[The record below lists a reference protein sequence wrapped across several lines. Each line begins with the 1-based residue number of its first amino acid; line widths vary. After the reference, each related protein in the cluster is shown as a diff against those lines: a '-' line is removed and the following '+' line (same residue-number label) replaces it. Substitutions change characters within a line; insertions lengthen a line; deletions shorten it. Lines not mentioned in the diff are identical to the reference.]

1 MADGSSGN
9 IRSIYV
15 EWALRDKVSGP
26 AEQIDRRLSLT
37 RNRAEEVKYSFW
49 DTNSAM
55 ESLSSAGAF
64 FGNIE
69 QDLRETA
76 IRQQYHN
83 RLLGEAAVKYTRLK
97 TSAREFAETTKA
109 KIREASA
116 AINEHQGAILGIG
129 AALTGAGYLGSRFYS
144 SGTRDLAS
152 YEDAYATFVKNV
164 GANSEDL
171 IRQMQEASA
180 GTVSETQIIL
190 NANRAMVMD
199 IPYDYLPRMMEVS
212 RAAARA
218 MGEDINYMF
227 DSIVTGSAR
236 ESPLIL
242 DNLGIQMNQLTEYE
256 KEWAKARGLN
266 ANALTAEQQRQVFL
280 NYVMENSAAILQ
292 KVDLSQE
299 SLNEQ
304 IARSQVAWDE
314 FRRELMAGARPAIA
328 GILNIT
334 EGATSALRDM
344 PAPLK
349 AVIGTAGLA
358 GTVIAGIGGPLLI
371 NAVAVTYLITN
382 YNALA
387 GSLATAKTAML
398 THASTLLTR
407 LIPASVAAAYAQG
420 GLTAA
425 LWAGAAA
432 SWAFLAPWLPII
444 GAVGLAVGA
453 VLLLQD
459 VLVKGWDN
467 SYLGQFVGWLLEKLP
482 LLQPVVDAV
491 VGGFQW
497 FRDAVVGA
505 AFGVGAFLDRF
516 GPLKYLILGPV
527 MPLLLLKDLLTGTGD
542 TAGTFLKGLAAI
554 PGALQAFIA
563 DPIGTITGLVETFI
577 VGITTLPQKAASALQ
592 GATQLPVIGPAIG
605 MFLDGA
611 RAVSGF
617 IDRLG
622 PLKVALLGPIAPLV
636 FLAQHVDTVAGGV
649 RRLWGTL
656 TGAASGVGAFL
667 DRFGPLKS
675 LLLAPVMPLL
685 LLKDLLAGTGDSVG
699 IFLRDL
705 AAIPG
710 ALQAFIADPLGTIAG
725 LADSF
730 ITGIASLPQKAAS
743 ALQGATTLPVIG
755 PVIGMFLDG
764 ARAVSGFIDRLGP
777 LKTVLLA
784 PIAPLVYLGQHVDT
798 VVGGFR
804 WFRDAVVGAAF
815 GVGAFLDR
823 FGPLKYLI
831 LAPVGALTYLA
842 KIFDAVTATVRGFID
857 WIAAIPRTLG
867 SAVAAITDNPI
878 FKILSGAASFAANT
892 FGTALEI
899 ITPRVKPE
907 VIAPDM
913 DPEYYTKGSIA
924 FKVRTPEVRP
934 DILPPDPSTLDRL
947 GSLLAGALT
956 APITPIL
963 PPLTVPRIP
972 DLVTPRVPDITPPEI
987 PPFEAPPAPGQ
998 PSQTGGNGPISITIH
1013 NTVEVNGVA
1022 DGNLEKQIRDA
1033 LSRSTADQVK
1043 LVERRLV
1050 DQLRAF
1056 GI

>member
-1 MADGSSGN
+1 MAEGSSGN

-26 AEQIDRRLSLT
+26 AERIDRRLGLT
-37 RNRAEEVKYSFW
+37 RNRAEEVSLSFW
-49 DTNSAM
+49 NTSSAM

-83 RLLGEAAVKYTRLK
+83 RLLGEAAVKYSRLK

-109 KIREASA
+109 KIQEASA

-129 AALTGAGYLGSRFYS
+129 AALTGAGYLGYNYYAA
-144 SGTRDLAS
+144 GTKDLGN

-180 GTVSETQIIL
+180 GTVTETQIIL

-212 RAAARA
+212 RASARA
-218 MGEDINYMF
+218 MGQDINYMF

-256 KEWAKARGLN
+256 KEWAKARGFN

-304 IARSQVAWDE
+304 TARSQVAWEE
-314 FRRELMAGARPAIA
+314 FRRELTAGARPAIA
-328 GILNIT
+328 GILDTI

-349 AVIGTAGLA
+349 TIIGTAGLA

-371 NAVAVTYLITN
+371 NAVAVAYLVTN
-382 YNALA
+382 YQFLIGALA
-387 GSLATAKTAML
+387 TVRANAAL
-398 THASTLLTR
+398 HASTLLTR
-407 LIPASVAAAYAQG
+407 LIPASVATAYAQG

-459 VLVKGWDN
+459 VLVKGWDS

-482 LLQPVVDAV
+482 FLQPVADAV
-491 VGGFQW
+491 AVGFQW

-505 AFGVGAFLDRF
+505 ASGVGAFLDRL

-542 TAGTFLKGLAAI
+542 TAGTFLKDLAAI

-563 DPIGTITGLVETFI
+563 DPIGTITGLVDTFI
-577 VGITTLPQKAASALQ
+577 TGIASLPQKAASALQ

-605 MFLDGA
+605 ML
-611 RAVSGF
+611 
-617 IDRLG
+617 
-622 PLKVALLGPIAPLV
+622 
-636 FLAQHVDTVAGGV
+636 
-649 RRLWGTL
+649 
-656 TGAASGVGAFL
+656 
-667 DRFGPLKS
+667 
-675 LLLAPVMPLL
+675 
-685 LLKDLLAGTGDSVG
+685 
-699 IFLRDL
+699 
-705 AAIPG
+705 
-710 ALQAFIADPLGTIAG
+710 
-725 LADSF
+725 
-730 ITGIASLPQKAAS
+730 
-743 ALQGATTLPVIG
+743 
-755 PVIGMFLDG
+755 LDG

-777 LKTVLLA
+777 LKTVLLG
-784 PIAPLVYLGQHVDT
+784 PIAPLVFLAQHVDT
-798 VVGGFR
+798 VAGGFQ
-804 WFRDAVVGAAF
+804 WFRDAVVGAAS
-815 GVGAFLDR
+815 GVGAFLDRLGPLKYLILGPVMPLLLLKDLLTGTGDTAGTFLKDLAAIPGALQAFIADPIGTITGLVDTFITGIASLPQKAASALQGATQLPVIGPAIGMLLDGARAVSGFIDR

-831 LAPVGALTYLA
+831 LGPVGALIYLA
-842 KIFDAVTATVRGFID
+842 KNFDAVTATVRGFID

-867 SAVAAITDNPI
+867 SAAAAVTDNPI
-878 FKILSGAASFAANT
+878 FRILSGAASFAANP
-892 FGTALEI
+892 FGTALEL
-899 ITPRVKPE
+899 ITPKVKPE

-934 DILPPDPSTLDRL
+934 DILPPEPSALDRL
-947 GSLLAGALT
+947 GSLLAGALA
-956 APITPIL
+956 APITPLL
-963 PPLTVPRIP
+963 PAVALPTLAMQALAPEVPVITAPRIP
-972 DLVTPRVPDITPPEI
+972 DLVAPRIPDIAAPEI
-987 PPFEAPPAPGQ
+987 PIIEAPATPGQ
-998 PSQTGGNGPISITIH
+998 SPRTANVTITIQ
-1013 NTVEVNGVA
+1013 NTVEVHGAA

>member
-1 MADGSSGN
+1 MAEGSSGN

-26 AEQIDRRLSLT
+26 AERIDRRLGLT
-37 RNRAEEVKYSFW
+37 RNRAEEVSLSFW
-49 DTNSAM
+49 NTSSAM

-109 KIREASA
+109 KMQEASA

-129 AALTGAGYLGSRFYS
+129 AALTGAGYLGYNFYAA
-144 SGTRDLAS
+144 GVKDLGN

-164 GANSEDL
+164 GADSQEL

-180 GTVSETQIIL
+180 GTVSETQILL
-190 NANRAMVMD
+190 NSNRALVMN
-199 IPYDYLPRMMEVS
+199 IPYENLPKMMEVS

-218 MGEDINYMF
+218 MGTDINYMF
-227 DSIVTGSAR
+227 ESIVTGSAR
-236 ESPLIL
+236 ESPQIL

-256 KEWAKARGLN
+256 KEWAKARGIN
-266 ANALTAEQQRQVFL
+266 VNALTSEQQRQVFL
-280 NYVMENSAAILQ
+280 NYVMENSDSILQ

-304 IARSQVAWDE
+304 TARSQVAWE
-314 FRRELMAGARPAIA
+314 EYRRELTAGARPAIA
-328 GILNIT
+328 GILDIT
-334 EGATSALRDM
+334 EGATGALRDM
-344 PAPLK
+344 PGPLK
-349 AVIGTAGLA
+349 TIIGTAGLV
-358 GTVIAGIGGPLLI
+358 GTAIAGIGGPLLI
-371 NAVAVTYLITN
+371 NAVAVAYLITN
-382 YNALA
+382 YDTLA
-387 GSLATAKTAML
+387 DVLTTAKKAML

-407 LIPASVAAAYAQG
+407 LIPASVATAYAQG

-482 LLQPVVDAV
+482 FLQPVAAAV
-491 VGGFQW
+491 AGGFQW

-505 AFGVGAFLDRF
+505 ASGVSTFLDRF

-542 TAGTFLKGLAAI
+542 SAGTFLKDLAAI

-563 DPIGTITGLVETFI
+563 DPIGTITGLVDTFI
-577 VGITTLPQKAASALQ
+577 TGIASLPQKAASALQ

-605 MFLDGA
+605 MLLDGA

-622 PLKVALLGPIAPLV
+622 PLKVALLGPITPLV

-649 RRLWGTL
+649 QWLWGTL
-656 TGAASGVGAFL
+656 TGAASGV
-667 DRFGPLKS
+667 S
-675 LLLAPVMPLL
+675 
-685 LLKDLLAGTGDSVG
+685 T
-699 IFLRDL
+699 
-705 AAIPG
+705 
-710 ALQAFIADPLGTIAG
+710 
-725 LADSF
+725 
-730 ITGIASLPQKAAS
+730 
-743 ALQGATTLPVIG
+743 
-755 PVIGMFLDG
+755 
-764 ARAVSGFIDRLGP
+764 
-777 LKTVLLA
+777 
-784 PIAPLVYLGQHVDT
+784 
-798 VVGGFR
+798 
-804 WFRDAVVGAAF
+804 
-815 GVGAFLDR
+815 FLDR

-831 LAPVGALTYLA
+831 LGPVGALIYLA
-842 KIFDAVTATVRGFID
+842 KNFDRVTAAVRSFID
-857 WIAAIPRTLG
+857 WVAGIPRTLG
-867 SAVAAITDNPI
+867 AAAATVTDNPI
-878 FKILSGAASFAANT
+878 FKMISGAAKFAANP
-892 FGTALEI
+892 FGTALDI
-899 ITPRVKPE
+899 ITPQVKPE

-934 DILPPDPSTLDRL
+934 DILPPEPSALDRL
-947 GSLLAGALT
+947 GSLLTGALA

-963 PPLTVPRIP
+963 PAIALPTLAMQALAPEAPAITAPRIP
-972 DLVTPRVPDITPPEI
+972 DLVAPHIPDIAAPEI
-987 PPFEAPPAPGQ
+987 PHIKAPEVPAIEAPVTPGQ
-998 PSQTGGNGPISITIH
+998 SPRTVGSNVTITVQNTIENISI
-1013 NTVEVNGVA
+1013 A

-1050 DQLRAF
+1050 DHLRAF

>member
-1 MADGSSGN
+1 MAEGSSGN

-26 AEQIDRRLSLT
+26 AERIDRRLGLT
-37 RNRAEEVKYSFW
+37 RNRAEEVSLSFW
-49 DTNSAM
+49 NTSSAM

-76 IRQQYHN
+76 TRQQYHN

-109 KIREASA
+109 KMQQASA

-129 AALTGAGYLGSRFYS
+129 AALTGAGYVGYNYYAAGVKDLGN
-144 SGTRDLAS
+144 

-164 GANSEDL
+164 GADSQEL

-180 GTVSETQIIL
+180 GTVSETQILL
-190 NANRAMVMD
+190 NSNRALVMN
-199 IPYDYLPRMMEVS
+199 IPYENLPKMMEVS

-218 MGEDINYMF
+218 MGTDINYMF
-227 DSIVTGSAR
+227 ESIVTGSAR
-236 ESPLIL
+236 ESPQIL

-256 KEWAKARGLN
+256 KEWAKARGIN
-266 ANALTAEQQRQVFL
+266 VNALTSEQQRQVFL
-280 NYVMENSAAILQ
+280 NYVMENSDSILQ

-304 IARSQVAWDE
+304 TARSGVIWEE
-314 FRRELMAGARPAIA
+314 FRRELTAGARPAIA
-328 GILNIT
+328 GILDIT
-334 EGATSALRDM
+334 EATTGALRGM
-344 PAPLK
+344 PGPLK
-349 AVIGTAGLA
+349 AVIGTAGLV
-358 GTVIAGIGGPLLI
+358 GTAIAGIGGPLLI
-371 NAVAVTYLITN
+371 NAVAVAYLVTHYSDFAYILTTARA
-382 YNALA
+382 NAAL
-387 GSLATAKTAML
+387 
-398 THASTLLTR
+398 HASTLVTR
-407 LIPASVAAAYAQG
+407 LIPASVATAYAQG

-482 LLQPVVDAV
+482 FLQPVAAAV
-491 VGGFQW
+491 AGGFQW

-505 AFGVGAFLDRF
+505 ASGVGAFLDRL

-527 MPLLLLKDLLTGTGD
+527 MPLLLLLKDLLTGTGD
-542 TAGTFLKGLAAI
+542 SAGIFLRDLAAI

-563 DPIGTITGLVETFI
+563 DPLGTITGLADTFI
-577 VGITTLPQKAASALQ
+577 TGITSLPQKAASALQ
-592 GATQLPVIGPAIG
+592 GATTLPVIGPAIG
-605 MFLDGA
+605 MLLDGA
-611 RAVSGF
+611 RVVSGF

-636 FLAQHVDTVAGGV
+636 FLGQHVDTVAGGV
-649 RRLWGTL
+649 RWLWNTL
-656 TGAASGVGAFL
+656 TGAASGVN
-667 DRFGPLKS
+667 
-675 LLLAPVMPLL
+675 
-685 LLKDLLAGTGDSVG
+685 T
-699 IFLRDL
+699 
-705 AAIPG
+705 
-710 ALQAFIADPLGTIAG
+710 
-725 LADSF
+725 
-730 ITGIASLPQKAAS
+730 
-743 ALQGATTLPVIG
+743 
-755 PVIGMFLDG
+755 
-764 ARAVSGFIDRLGP
+764 
-777 LKTVLLA
+777 
-784 PIAPLVYLGQHVDT
+784 
-798 VVGGFR
+798 
-804 WFRDAVVGAAF
+804 
-815 GVGAFLDR
+815 FLDR
-823 FGPLKYLI
+823 FGPLKYL
-831 LAPVGALTYLA
+831 LLGPVGALIYLA
-842 KIFDAVTATVRGFID
+842 KNFDTVTATVRGFID

-867 SAVAAITDNPI
+867 AAAAAVTDNPI
-878 FKILSGAASFAANT
+878 FRILSGAASFAANP

-934 DILPPDPSTLDRL
+934 DILPPDPSALDRL

-956 APITPIL
+956 APIA
-963 PPLTVPRIP
+963 PLFPAVAAPALAVQALALEMPYIAAPRIP
-972 DLVTPRVPDITPPEI
+972 DLVAPRIPDIAAPEIPRIMAPEVPTIAAPRIPDLVAPRIPDITPPEI
-987 PPFEAPPAPGQ
+987 PSFEAPPAPGQ
-998 PSQTGGNGPISITIH
+998 PSQTGGNGPISITVQ
-1013 NTVEVNGVA
+1013 NTVEVNGAA

-1033 LSRSTADQVK
+1033 LTRATADQVK

-1050 DQLRAF
+1050 DHLRAF

>member
-1 MADGSSGN
+1 MAEGSSGN

-26 AEQIDRRLSLT
+26 AERIDRRLGLT
-37 RNRAEEVKYSFW
+37 RNRAEEVSLSFW
-49 DTNSAM
+49 NTSSAM

-109 KIREASA
+109 KMQQASA
-116 AINEHQGAILGIG
+116 AINEHKGAILGIG
-129 AALTGAGYLGSRFYS
+129 AALTGAGYLGYNYYAA
-144 SGTRDLAS
+144 GTKDLGN

-164 GANSEDL
+164 GADSQEL

-180 GTVSETQIIL
+180 GTVSETQILL
-190 NANRAMVMD
+190 NSNRALVMN
-199 IPYDYLPRMMEVS
+199 IPYENLPKMMEVS

-218 MGEDINYMF
+218 MGTDINYMF
-227 DSIVTGSAR
+227 ESIVTGSAR
-236 ESPLIL
+236 ESPQIL

-256 KEWAKARGLN
+256 KEWAKARGIN
-266 ANALTAEQQRQVFL
+266 VNALTSEQQRQVFL

-304 IARSQVAWDE
+304 TARSQVAWEE
-314 FRRELMAGARPAIA
+314 FRRELTAGARPAIA
-328 GILNIT
+328 GILDTI

-371 NAVAVTYLITN
+371 NAVAVAYLITN
-382 YNALA
+382 YDTLA
-387 GSLATAKTAML
+387 DVLTTAKKAML

-407 LIPASVAAAYAQG
+407 LIPASVATAYAQG

-459 VLVKGWDN
+459 VLVKGWDS

-482 LLQPVVDAV
+482 FLQPVADAV
-491 VGGFQW
+491 AVGFQW

-505 AFGVGAFLDRF
+505 ASGVGAFLDRL

-527 MPLLLLKDLLTGTGD
+527 
-542 TAGTFLKGLAAI
+542 
-554 PGALQAFIA
+554 GALI
-563 DPIGTITGLVETFI
+563 
-577 VGITTLPQKAASALQ
+577 
-592 GATQLPVIGPAIG
+592 
-605 MFLDGA
+605 
-611 RAVSGF
+611 
-617 IDRLG
+617 
-622 PLKVALLGPIAPLV
+622 
-636 FLAQHVDTVAGGV
+636 
-649 RRLWGTL
+649 
-656 TGAASGVGAFL
+656 
-667 DRFGPLKS
+667 
-675 LLLAPVMPLL
+675 
-685 LLKDLLAGTGDSVG
+685 
-699 IFLRDL
+699 
-705 AAIPG
+705 
-710 ALQAFIADPLGTIAG
+710 
-725 LADSF
+725 
-730 ITGIASLPQKAAS
+730 
-743 ALQGATTLPVIG
+743 
-755 PVIGMFLDG
+755 
-764 ARAVSGFIDRLGP
+764 
-777 LKTVLLA
+777 
-784 PIAPLVYLGQHVDT
+784 
-798 VVGGFR
+798 
-804 WFRDAVVGAAF
+804 
-815 GVGAFLDR
+815 
-823 FGPLKYLI
+823 
-831 LAPVGALTYLA
+831 YLA
-842 KIFDAVTATVRGFID
+842 KNFDTVTATVRGFID

-867 SAVAAITDNPI
+867 AAAAAVTDNPI
-878 FKILSGAASFAANT
+878 FRILSGAAKFAANP

-934 DILPPDPSTLDRL
+934 DILPPEPSALDRL
-947 GSLLAGALT
+947 GSLLTGALA

-963 PPLTVPRIP
+963 PALTAPRIP
-972 DLVTPRVPDITPPEI
+972 DLVAPRIPDIAAPEI
-987 PPFEAPPAPGQ
+987 PSFEAPPAPGQ
-998 PSQTGGNGPISITIH
+998 PSQTGGNGPISITIQ
-1013 NTVEVNGVA
+1013 NTVEVNGAA

-1050 DQLRAF
+1050 DHLRAF

>member
-636 FLAQHVDTVAGGV
+636 
-649 RRLWGTL
+649 
-656 TGAASGVGAFL
+656 
-667 DRFGPLKS
+667 
-675 LLLAPVMPLL
+675 
-685 LLKDLLAGTGDSVG
+685 
-699 IFLRDL
+699 
-705 AAIPG
+705 
-710 ALQAFIADPLGTIAG
+710 
-725 LADSF
+725 
-730 ITGIASLPQKAAS
+730 
-743 ALQGATTLPVIG
+743 
-755 PVIGMFLDG
+755 
-764 ARAVSGFIDRLGP
+764 
-777 LKTVLLA
+777 
-784 PIAPLVYLGQHVDT
+784 YLGQHVDT

>member
-83 RLLGEAAVKYTRLK
+83 QLLGEAAVKYTRLK
-97 TSAREFAETTKA
+97 TSAREFAETTKTKMQQA
-109 KIREASA
+109 TA

-129 AALTGAGYLGSRFYS
+129 AALTGAGYVGYNYYAAGVKDLGN
-144 SGTRDLAS
+144 
-152 YEDAYATFVKNV
+152 YEDAYATFVRNV
-164 GANSEDL
+164 GADSERL
-171 IRQMQEASA
+171 IAQMKEASA

-212 RAAARA
+212 RASARA
-218 MGEDINYMF
+218 MGQDINYMF
-227 DSIVTGSAR
+227 ESIVTGSAR

-242 DNLGIQMNQLTEYE
+242 DNLGIQMNQLADYE
-256 KEWAKARGLN
+256 KEWAKARGIN
-266 ANALTAEQQRQVFL
+266 VNALTAEQQRQIFL

-304 IARSQVAWDE
+304 TARSRVVWEE
-314 FRRELMAGARPAIA
+314 FRRELTAGARPVIA
-328 GILNIT
+328 GILDIT
-334 EGATSALRDM
+334 EGATAALRDM

-349 AVIGTAGLA
+349 AVIGTAGLV
-358 GTVIAGIGGPLLI
+358 GTAIAGIGGPLLI
-371 NAVAVTYLITN
+371 NAVAVAYLVTN
-382 YNALA
+382 YQFLIGA
-387 GSLATAKTAML
+387 LATARANAAL
-398 THASTLLTR
+398 HASTLLTR
-407 LIPASVAAAYAQG
+407 LIPASVATAYAQG

-459 VLVKGWDN
+459 VLTKGWAD
-467 SYLGQFVGWLLEKLP
+467 SYLGQFVSWLLEKLP
-482 LLQPVVDAV
+482 FLQPVVDTVA
-491 VGGFQW
+491 GGFQW
-497 FRDAVVGA
+497 FRDAVVSA
-505 AFGVGAFLDRF
+505 ASGVRAFLDKL

-542 TAGTFLKGLAAI
+542 SAGTFI
-554 PGALQAFIA
+554 
-563 DPIGTITGLVETFI
+563 
-577 VGITTLPQKAASALQ
+577 
-592 GATQLPVIGPAIG
+592 
-605 MFLDGA
+605 
-611 RAVSGF
+611 
-617 IDRLG
+617 
-622 PLKVALLGPIAPLV
+622 
-636 FLAQHVDTVAGGV
+636 
-649 RRLWGTL
+649 
-656 TGAASGVGAFL
+656 
-667 DRFGPLKS
+667 
-675 LLLAPVMPLL
+675 
-685 LLKDLLAGTGDSVG
+685 
-699 IFLRDL
+699 RDL

-710 ALQAFIADPLGTIAG
+710 ALRAFIADPIGTV
-725 LADSF
+725 
-730 ITGIASLPQKAAS
+730 TGVVRGFFDWLTSLPQKAAS
-743 ALQGATTLPVIG
+743 VLQGATQLPIIG
-755 PVIGMFLDG
+755 PVISMLQDG
-764 ARAVSGFIDRLGP
+764 AAAVS
-777 LKTVLLA
+777 
-784 PIAPLVYLGQHVDT
+784 
-798 VVGGFR
+798 
-804 WFRDAVVGAAF
+804 
-815 GVGAFLDR
+815 AFLDR
-823 FGPLKYLI
+823 FGPLKYAL
-831 LAPVGALTYLA
+831 LGPVGALIYLA
-842 KIFDAVTATVRGFID
+842 KNFDTVTATIRGFID

-867 SAVAAITDNPI
+867 SAAAAITDNPV
-878 FKILSGAASFAANT
+878 FKMLSGAASFAANP
-892 FGTALEI
+892 FGTALEF
-899 ITPRVKPE
+899 ITPKVKPE

-934 DILPPDPSTLDRL
+934 DILPPEPSVLDRIS
-947 GSLLAGALT
+947 SLLAGAL
-956 APITPIL
+956 AAPIL
-963 PPLTVPRIP
+963 PAFAAPAVQMLAPEMPALRAPRIP
-972 DLVTPRVPDITPPEI
+972 DLVAPRIPDIAAPEIPAITPPEVQAIAAPRIPDLVAPRIPAIAAPEIPAITPPEI
-987 PPFEAPPAPGQ
+987 PAIEAPGTPGQ
-998 PSQTGGNGPISITIH
+998 APRTAAPITITIQ
-1013 NTVEVNGVA
+1013 NTIEVNGT
-1022 DGNLEKQIRDA
+1022 GNSDIQKQIRDA

-1050 DQLRAF
+1050 DHLRAF